1 MNVFK
6 TAILLVLLTLL
17 FMLVGNLIGGVQ
29 GMQVAFVFALIMNFF
44 SYWFSDRIVLAMYR
58 GKKLEEQDNPKL
70 FSIIRNLTMRANLPM
85 PKVYLV
91 PMKVPNAFAT
101 GRDPKHA
108 AVAVTEGILGILNDD
123 ELEGVLAHELGHVKD
138 RDILISTMVAT
149 IAGAIFMLANMARWA
164 MLFGGSGRSREK
176 GTINMVALLVITIIA
191 PLAAMLIQLAISRS
205 REYLADQEGAII
217 SAKPLSLASALKRIH
232 AVAQRNP
239 VEVNPVTAHMFI
251 VNPLSDRG
259 IAHLFSTHP
268 PMEKRI
274 ERLEQIAAKM

>member
-1 MNVFK
+1 MNIFK
-6 TAILLVLLTLL
+6 TAMLLVLLTLL

-44 SYWFSDRIVLAMYR
+44 SYWFSDKIVLAMYR

-85 PKVYLV
+85 PKVYLI

-101 GRDPKHA
+101 GRNPKHA
-108 AVAVTEGILGILNDD
+108 AVAVTEGIMGILNDD

-164 MLFGGSGRSREK
+164 MLFGSSGRNREK
-176 GTINMVALLVITIIA
+176 GTINLVALLVITIIA

-217 SAKPLSLASALKRIH
+217 SAKPLSLASALRRIH
-232 AVAQRNP
+232 AAAQRNP
-239 VEVNPVTAHMFI
+239 VEVNPTTAHMFI
-251 VNPLSDRG
+251 VNPLSGRG
-259 IAHLFSTHP
+259 IANLFSTHP